1 MNEKTKDDAPMWVL
15 WVERQ
20 WGSLLRVIHFIV
32 TSTADSAVD
41 IAARSMAIAA
51 PLPNAISVY
60 NISQKELGFGAVA
73 AFAFALVIELI
84 GFALV
89 EYSLFLFDGWLQ
101 SPKKWLFPFAAS
113 VTVVVVGVS
122 IVIRFVYTIEL
133 AGNGHTI
140 MAWLPVI
147 SLCAFVSI
155 GLKRWHDRQ
164 PEMSGNQ
171 RSVKKK
177 SLANLTA
184 ATVKNEDVDVANAD
198 STAKIDAMNE
208 GKRRKVDAG
217 VDALYEILRNEFD
230 GIVAD
235 DLNKA
240 ELGRRIG
247 KSRATVGNYLDSL
260 SSQGRIDLNGHLKVV
275 K

>member
-1 MNEKTKDDAPMWVL
+1 MNDAPAWVL

-20 WGSLLRVIHFIV
+20 WGALLRVIHFVV

-60 NISQKELGFGAVA
+60 NISQKELSFSPVA

-101 SPKKWLFPFAAS
+101 SPRKWLFPFAAS
-113 VTVVVVGVS
+113 VVVVVVGVS

-164 PEMSGNQ
+164 PEMGGSQ
-171 RSVKKK
+171 RVIKKK
-177 SLANLTA
+177 VSAKMTT
-184 ATVKNEDVDVANAD
+184 ATVKTGDIDAIDASPDVKV
-198 STAKIDAMNE
+198 DAMNE

-217 VDALYEILRNEFD
+217 VNALYEILRDEFD
-230 GIVAD
+230 GIATD

-247 KSRATVGNYLDSL
+247 KSRATVSNYLDNL
-260 SSQGRIDLNGHLKVV
+260 SSQGRLDLNGHVKVV

>member
-1 MNEKTKDDAPMWVL
+1 MIEKTMTDDAPKWVL

-20 WGSLLRVIHFIV
+20 WGALLRVIHFIV

-60 NISQKELGFGAVA
+60 NISQKELNFGPVA
-73 AFAFALVIELI
+73 ALAFALVIELI

-101 SPKKWLFPFAAS
+101 SPRKWLFPFAAS
-113 VTVVVVGVS
+113 VTVVVVGIS

-164 PEMSGNQ
+164 PEMSSKSIKS
-171 RSVKKK
+171 SVKHTVKQSIK
-177 SLANLTA
+177 SLQPPVKSDLTPRQAELLKLLSNL
-184 ATVKNEDVDVANAD
+184 D
-198 STAKIDAMNE
+198 
-208 GKRRKVDAG
+208 GKPAEAVNKSELARQLKVSRPT
-217 VDALYEILRNEFD
+217 LNKEFD
-230 GIVAD
+230 ILQSSGKVA
-235 DLNKA
+235 
-240 ELGRRIG
+240 
-247 KSRATVGNYLDSL
+247 
-260 SSQGRIDLNGHLKVV
+260 LNGHVEVSKQA
-275 K
+275 

>member
-1 MNEKTKDDAPMWVL
+1 MSEKVKDDAPKWVL

-60 NISQKELGFGAVA
+60 NISQKELSFSPVA
-73 AFAFALVIELI
+73 ALAFALVIELI

-113 VTVVVVGVS
+113 VAVVIVGVS

-164 PEMSGNQ
+164 PEMTV
-171 RSVKKK
+171 SVKRKLTPKPIVK
-177 SLANLTA
+177 SVNIS
-184 ATVKNEDVDVANAD
+184 DSDGANAD
-198 STAKIDAMNE
+198 IDAKIDAMNE

-230 GIVAD
+230 GIATD

-260 SSQGRIDLNGHLKVV
+260 SSQGRIDLNGHVKVV

>member
-1 MNEKTKDDAPMWVL
+1 MNERTKNDAPKWVL

-20 WGSLLRVIHFIV
+20 WGALLRVIHFIV

-60 NISQKELGFGAVA
+60 NISQKELNFGPIA
-73 AFAFALVIELI
+73 ALAFALVIELI

-101 SPKKWLFPFAAS
+101 SPRKWLFPFAAS

-171 RSVKKK
+171 RSLRKKLSTK
-177 SLANLTA
+177 LTV
-184 ATVKNEDVDVANAD
+184 ATVNIAD
-198 STAKIDAMNE
+198 SDGVGTDSSAKVDAMND

-230 GIVAD
+230 GIATD

-247 KSRATVGNYLDSL
+247 KSRATVGNYLDNL
-260 SSQGRIDLNGHLKVV
+260 SSQGRIDLNGHVKVV